1 MTMRLYYIDAY
12 AADFSATVVSIDGD
26 RVVLDRTAFYP
37 TSGGQPFDVGT
48 LGGTEVTDVVDDDT
62 SIVHIVRDA
71 TALHVGATVSARVDW
86 TRRFDHMQQHTGQHL
101 LSAVFEELFGHNT
114 VSVHFGDHSATLDLD
129 TEILS
134 AQRVL
139 KAEERANTIVLE
151 NRPVNVTFED
161 AAIATG
167 LRKASDRNG
176 DIRIVTILGID
187 RSACGGTHVRSTG
200 EIGPI
205 LIRRIEKTK
214 KLVRVEF
221 ICGLRALRR
230 ARADFEALSSLSATM
245 TTAIDELPALVAAQ
259 SFRLRVAESD
269 RRKLGDELAH
279 LQFRALF
286 EAAKP
291 GASGLRRITQQC
303 PDIDQARALG
313 QAAGA
318 FSKLVFVAMAA
329 SPPAIVVAAS
339 EDSGMNAGAVLKAAL
354 TANGG
359 RGGGSPRLA
368 QGTVADAASL
378 ARVTQA
384 VLEAGAS

>member
-1 MTMRLYYIDAY
+1 MRLYYTDAY

-37 TSGGQPFDVGT
+37 TSGGQPFDVGA

-71 TALHVGATVSARVDW
+71 AALHVGATVSARVDW

-101 LSAVFEELFGHNT
+101 LSAVFAELFGHKT

-139 KAEERANTIVLE
+139 KAEERANAIVFE

-161 AAIATG
+161 AATATG
-167 LRKASDRNG
+167 LRKVSDRNG
-176 DIRIVTILGID
+176 DIRIVTIEGID
-187 RSACGGTHVRSTG
+187 RNACGGTHVRSTG

-205 LIRRIEKTK
+205 VIRRIEKTK

-221 ICGLRALRR
+221 ICGFRALKR
-230 ARADFEALSSLSATM
+230 ARADFEALLSLSATM
-245 TTAIDELPALVAAQ
+245 TTAIDELPTLVAAQ
-259 SFRLRVAESD
+259 SDRLRVAESD
-269 RRKLGDELAH
+269 RRKLGDELAR
-279 LQFRALF
+279 LQFRELY
-286 EAAKP
+286 EAATP
-291 GASGLRRITQQC
+291 GTGGIRRITQQC

-318 FSKLVFVAMAA
+318 FSKLVFVATAA

-339 EDSGMNAGAVLKAAL
+339 EDSGVNAGAVVKAAL

-378 ARVTQA
+378 SCVTQA

>member
-1 MTMRLYYIDAY
+1 MRLYYIDAY

-139 KAEERANTIVLE
+139 KAEERANTIVFE

-291 GASGLRRITQQC
+291 GAGGLRRITQQC

>member
-167 LRKASDRNG
+167 LRKASDRHG

-291 GASGLRRITQQC
+291 GAGGLRRITQQC